1 MVDLEYLKLSP
12 WGKFAYNFKAF
23 FKGLPAKLAG
33 FFKAIP
39 KKLYKFWL
47 AFAGIFITIGRA
59 AKDGDWRTRT
69 SFAVMGFGQFTRK
82 QFLRG
87 FISLIFEVLF
97 ILYMVFFGGNYLA
110 QMGSL
115 GEVAEVAV
123 KDPLTGITTYEY
135 YDDSL
140 LILLYS
146 LITIFIMVAFL
157 YVWYQSVKGSFLSQ
171 QFDEAHIP
179 LPTDKD
185 DIKSYANENYHKT
198 MLAVPVLG
206 LVIFTVIPIVFMIL
220 IAFTNYGVDEQNI
233 PHIPP
238 GDLFQWVG
246 FENFAN
252 LFGGGLASDSAKF
265 AFTFGS
271 VLLWTV
277 IWAFFATF
285 LNYILGMVVAIMINK
300 KGIRFKKLWR
310 TILVITIAVPQFVS
324 LLFMSQILADN
335 GLINNLL
342 QSWGWIDSYIPFL
355 STDGN
360 IARTMI
366 IIINVWVGIPYS
378 MLICTGILMN
388 IPEDLY
394 ESARIDGAGPV
405 RAYMKITLPYMLH
418 VTTPYLITQFIGN
431 LNNFNV
437 IFLLSGGVPISGDL
451 HNAGSTDLLI
461 TWLYKLTFKYN
472 EYGMASVIGI
482 FTFVIVAVTS
492 LILYNRSKAVRNEE
506 EFM

>member
-1 MVDLEYLKLSP
+1 MVDLDYLRLSP

-23 FKGLPAKLAG
+23 FKGIPTKLAT

-39 KKLYKFWL
+39 KKLYKLWL
-47 AFAGIFITIGRA
+47 AFAGIFTTVGRA
-59 AKDGDWRTRT
+59 VKDGDWKTRV
-69 SFAVMGFGQFTRK
+69 SLAVMGFGQLTRK
-82 QFLRG
+82 QILRG
-87 FISLIFEVLF
+87 VTYFVFEALF
-97 ILYMVFFGGNYLA
+97 ILYMVFYGGNYLA

-123 KDPLTGITTYEY
+123 KDPLTDITTYEY

-146 LITIFIMVAFL
+146 LITIFIMVAFV

-220 IAFTNYGVDEQNI
+220 IAFTNYGIDGDEQ
-233 PHIPP
+233 HLPP

-246 FENFAN
+246 FANFDK
-252 LFGGGLASDSAKF
+252 LFKGGLAAGSKKF

-285 LNYILGMVVAIMINK
+285 LNYILGMVIAIMINK

-310 TILVITIAVPQFVS
+310 TVLVITIAVPQFVS

-342 QSWGWIDSYIPFL
+342 KSWGWIDSYIPFL

-360 IARTMI
+360 IARTVI
-366 IIINVWVGIPYS
+366 IFINVWIGIPYS

-394 ESARIDGAGPV
+394 ESARIDGAGPF
-405 RAYMKITLPYMLH
+405 RAYMKLTLPYMLH

-437 IFLLSGGVPISGDL
+437 IFLLSGGVPIADNL

-461 TWLYKLTFKYN
+461 TWLYKLTFTYK

-492 LILYNRSKAVRNEE
+492 LILYNKSKAVRNEE